1 MKRVLLLD
9 DDTDLCEVLTE
20 MILDMGAVSCEA
32 IHSIEELKAIDGINE
47 RFDII
52 FIDMNLGASSP
63 PGLAAYQWLLENGY
77 EGKVAFFSGHT
88 ASHPLIK
95 KALEYPSVTILEKPA
110 KSSQIEDL
118 IQ

>member
-20 MILDMGAVSCEA
+20 MILDMGAAVCDSVNSIDALKSIQA
-32 IHSIEELKAIDGINE
+32 INDK
-47 RFDII
+47 FDLI
-52 FIDMNLGASSP
+52 FIDMNLGPSSP
-63 PGLAAYQWLLENGY
+63 PGLAAYEWLLENGY
-77 EGKVAFFSGHT
+77 SGRVAFFSGHS

-95 KALEYPSVTILEKPA
+95 KALEYPSVTVLEKPA
-110 KSSQIEDL
+110 KTSQIESL